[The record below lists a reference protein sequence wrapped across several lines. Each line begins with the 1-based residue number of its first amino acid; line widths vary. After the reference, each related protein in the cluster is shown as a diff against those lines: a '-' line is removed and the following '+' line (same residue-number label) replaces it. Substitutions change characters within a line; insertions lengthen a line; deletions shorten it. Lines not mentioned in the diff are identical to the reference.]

1 MENIVLNCRAMMWPR
16 DFESVLE
23 MATSRI
29 QIRRDKAE
37 KVLRK
42 KRVIFET
49 KLEKHQKQLDLFKKK
64 DPPMLTM
71 EEMEESVEL
80 IEEIVSALQVHIFI
94 KSFRRTL

>member
-1 MENIVLNCRAMMWPR
+1 MMWPR